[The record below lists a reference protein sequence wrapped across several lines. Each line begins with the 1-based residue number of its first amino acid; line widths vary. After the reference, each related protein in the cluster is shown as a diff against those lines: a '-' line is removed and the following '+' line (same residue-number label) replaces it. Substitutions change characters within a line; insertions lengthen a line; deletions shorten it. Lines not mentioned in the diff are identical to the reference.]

1 MVNLVVIPLVISL
14 AMFSF
19 EGDDKHERKNV
30 EARLEVAYVKAS
42 GNTEAETF
50 SGKVYLSMRTGRN
63 ILFFKISGLKTT
75 TKSEKSASKLFS
87 EARWEY
93 SLNDNLFVFNN
104 MNISRD
110 RLSGYDFRI
119 SVGPGVGYGFSTAG
133 DHQIKGY
140 VSMVYSYD
148 NLSVGETET
157 DGYGALRAAV
167 EYSWDVSSNLKIK
180 NATDYHQSAEDAAKY
195 YLNTEFATEVRINKH
210 LALGVSC
217 ALNYQH
223 EVPFEG
229 IENLDS
235 LLLTSLIIDL

>member
-119 SVGPGVGYGFSTAG
+119 SVGPGVGYGPRGTAPGDTSTQRTRLKNKPGQGPAIASWYFQES
-133 DHQIKGY
+133 QIKGEAKREFTQ
-140 VSMVYSYD
+140 VIQAAR
-148 NLSVGETET
+148 
-157 DGYGALRAAV
+157 DGAAAAISENQIPRKYEEALKQYFGRL
-167 EYSWDVSSNLKIK
+167 E
-180 NATDYHQSAEDAAKY
+180 QS
-195 YLNTEFATEVRINKH
+195 
-210 LALGVSC
+210 
-217 ALNYQH
+217 
-223 EVPFEG
+223 
-229 IENLDS
+229 ENE
-235 LLLTSLIIDL
+235 